1 MVKDELTTAGIA
13 VPAKPMSARR
23 MILLRRKMQTENRLA
38 AMDARER
45 KDERKR
51 DTRRKIIVGAAVLAH
66 AKIDPSFAAKLQEV
80 LSLAVTRPGDRKAI
94 ADQLGN

>member
-1 MVKDELTTAGIA
+1 MVKNELTIAGEA

-23 MILLRRKMQTENRLA
+23 MILLRRKMQTENQLA
-38 AMDARER
+38 AMDAREVVAKR
-45 KDERKR
+45 KLAN
-51 DTRRKIIVGAAVLAH
+51 RRKIIIGAAVLAH

-80 LSLAVTRPGDRKAI
+80 LSLAVTRPGDREAI